1 MTTTMKEKQMAH
13 FIKDTWPPVREK
25 QPTNTSP
32 TNSVGIGTV
41 LPGLEDD
48 AADIATIKLLTDV
61 IEMRTQLRALEP
73 QLSKMITEFGMRR
86 GERSYREFFLR
97 NALNRQQYTER

>member
-1 MTTTMKEKQMAH
+1 MAH

-25 QPTNTSP
+25 QPSS

-73 QLSKMITEFGMRR
+73 QLSKSVTEFGMRR

-97 NALNRQQYTER
+97 NALNEKER